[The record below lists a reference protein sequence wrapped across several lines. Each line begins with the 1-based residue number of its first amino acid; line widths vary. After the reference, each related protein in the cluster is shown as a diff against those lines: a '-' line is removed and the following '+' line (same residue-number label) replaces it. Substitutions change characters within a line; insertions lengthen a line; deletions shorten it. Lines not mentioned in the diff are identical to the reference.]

1 MWAKHL
7 KEDALFFRKFLQS
20 PGTVGSVVPSSRF
33 LVRQMLSPVDW
44 KRSAFVAELGAGT
57 GILTRDIVRRRAPR
71 SRVLVFELDDTMREN
86 LKREFRD
93 CGIHRDAS
101 QLKEVMDRERI
112 PAFDCIISSLP
123 FAVFPQELRQTLLE
137 NIQACLAPS
146 GVFVAYQYSL
156 QMRSQFAQIFDD
168 ISLRFVPLNVPPA
181 VVYRCRWKGR

>member
-1 MWAKHL
+1 MK
-7 KEDALFFRKFLQS
+7 D
-20 PGTVGSVVPSSRF
+20 
-33 LVRQMLSPVDW
+33 
-44 KRSAFVAELGAGT
+44 
-57 GILTRDIVRRRAPR
+57 
-71 SRVLVFELDDTMREN
+71 
-86 LKREFRD
+86 EFRD

-101 QLKEVMDRERI
+101 QLKEIMDRERI

-156 QMRSQFAQIFDD
+156 QMRSQLAQVFDD